1 VRATPP
7 LDARARLYGV
17 LTQRLA
23 IGAARER
30 TLWHNGARL
39 VATYHPSPVL
49 RAQDRD
55 AANARYA
62 AIVDDLRAAAA
73 LLDDRIDA
81 IG

>member
-1 VRATPP
+1 MRATPP

-39 VATYHPSPVL
+39 VATCHPSSVL

-55 AANARYA
+55 AANA
-62 AIVDDLRAAAA
+62 AIVDDLRAGAA

>member
-49 RAQDRD
+49 LAQDRD
-55 AANARYA
+55 AANA

>member
-39 VATYHPSPVL
+39 VATYHPSSVL

-55 AANARYA
+55 AANA

-73 LLDDRIDA
+73 LLDDGIDA

>member
-55 AANARYA
+55 AANA